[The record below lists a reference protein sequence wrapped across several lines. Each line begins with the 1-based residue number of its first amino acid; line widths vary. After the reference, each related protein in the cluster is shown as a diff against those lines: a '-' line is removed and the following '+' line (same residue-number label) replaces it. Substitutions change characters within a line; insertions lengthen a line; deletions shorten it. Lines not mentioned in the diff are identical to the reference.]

1 MRITGGSYKSRRF
14 QIKKGLP
21 VRPTTDRTRE
31 ALFNMLSHR
40 IPLAEKKVLDLF
52 CGTGIVSAEFLSR
65 GVAFV
70 TGVDRNKGC
79 IQSFHRLSQALGE
92 EAKAK
97 GICRDCRSFCKQVE
111 DSWDLIFMDPPYALD
126 GIPEL
131 IQLIFTRKLLKA
143 GGLCIVEHD
152 PRLRLETEKHFD
164 FSKVYGSS
172 ALSFFRCEV

>member
-1 MRITGGSYKSRRF
+1 MRITGGTYKGRRF

-31 ALFNMLSHR
+31 ALFNMLTHR
-40 IPLAEKKVLDLF
+40 ISFEGKKVLDLF

-65 GVAFV
+65 RVEFV
-70 TGVDRNKGC
+70 TGVDRHRAC
-79 IQSFHRLSQALGE
+79 IQSFHRLAQDLGE
-92 EAKAK
+92 KDKAK
-97 GICRDCRSFCKQVE
+97 GICRDCNSFCKQSE
-111 DSWDLIFMDPPYALD
+111 DSWDLIFMDPPYALQ

-131 IQLIFTRKLLKA
+131 IQLIFDRNLLS
-143 GGLCIVEHD
+143 GEGMCIVEHD
-152 PRLRLETEKHFD
+152 PKLRLESESHFD